1 MLCFPLNEMNFLTFT
16 IFIFSSLTLG
26 LDNESI
32 SKLVDPNKRF
42 FVITFGHTQQ
52 DTIPNFLFCFV
63 FSPFF
68 CLRFYFLVV
77 LFTFDWQSFSYL
89 SLFPLIF
96 FLLSSFCILL
106 FLFFLYPVSYNI
118 SLYVFSLQLQLV
130 TSLTFL
136 VLSNIDRNE
145 SQSKLDIREKVAS
158 NTHFRS

>member
-63 FSPFF
+63 FFPFF
-68 CLRFYFLVV
+68 CLRFYFSVV

-89 SLFPLIF
+89 SLFPMII
-96 FLLSSFCILL
+96 FLLSSFCILHFFFSYFTL
-106 FLFFLYPVSYNI
+106 LISMYFLYSYNWLPVSRF
-118 SLYVFSLQLQLV
+118 LYLAI
-130 TSLTFL
+130 LTEMKAKA
-136 VLSNIDRNE
+136 N
-145 SQSKLDIREKVAS
+145 
-158 NTHFRS
+158 

>member
-106 FLFFLYPVSYNI
+106 SFFSYIPFLIIYLCMYFLYSYNWLPVSHF
-118 SLYVFSLQLQLV
+118 LYLAI
-130 TSLTFL
+130 LTEMKAIA
-136 VLSNIDRNE
+136 N
-145 SQSKLDIREKVAS
+145 
-158 NTHFRS
+158 